1 MKRLCGFCLC
11 LIFFGGL
18 GLSFVSAKGVS
29 YTSKKKE
36 VVLPKN
42 GKKRPTKAIKKATP
56 SALGKKAPYP
66 RTAFLKLQKYGKIIA
81 PDGSEMKIIRE
92 EELKKFR
99 DIP

>member
-1 MKRLCGFCLC
+1 

-18 GLSFVSAKGVS
+18 GLSFVSAKGGS
-29 YTSKKKE
+29 LLEKKRKE
-36 VVLPKN
+36 TVLPKK
-42 GKKRPTKAIKKATP
+42 GKKRPTKAIKATP

-81 PDGSEMKIIRE
+81 PDGTEMKIIRE
-92 EELKKFR
+92 EELKKFP